1 MLDYKTIYGYT
12 VLNSFIFK
20 MQLIPFDRADLI
32 VPTSTTQGGNSIT
45 ARSKCGPL
53 TFIVDVLIEGPA
65 TSSDYETAYLIIK
78 IKRFEVPCGVI

>member
-20 MQLIPFDRADLI
+20 MQLIPSDRADLI
-32 VPTSTTQGGNSIT
+32 IPTSTTQIGNSIF
-45 ARSKCGPL
+45 ARSKCGAL
-53 TFIVDVLIEGPA
+53 TIKVSVSIEGPA

-78 IKRFEVPCGVI
+78 ITRYEARFGVI